1 MDLVISLLALGLP
14 RTKSHEKRRFTV
26 IFSTADFC
34 LWKAHLSHSFDKLNT
49 YWNSKA
55 ISAMYLSM
63 LRKRIM
69 ADRTLSLSKIYK
81 DNANNPM
88 VFEEV
93 WDENPREI
101 RVLKGPK
108 CIQAV
113 AGEVISLR
121 LHDLSVL
128 MDDSEAEVLIDSDL
142 DSEPD

>member
-1 MDLVISLLALGLP
+1 VEEVRENMESRFLL
-14 RTKSHEKRRFTV
+14 
-26 IFSTADFC
+26 
-34 LWKAHLSHSFDKLNT
+34 
-49 YWNSKA
+49 
-55 ISAMYLSM
+55 

-81 DNANNPM
+81 DNENNPM

-93 WDENPREI
+93 WGENPREI

-113 AGEVISLR
+113 AGEDISLR

-128 MDDSEAEVLIDSDL
+128 MDESEAEVLIDSDL
-142 DSEPD
+142 DSEPA